1 MEAVGSLARRTS
13 ARSATGSPS
22 RRRTPIYR
30 HTYVQV
36 LIAIALGIALGVAA
50 PGLAVSMKPLGDGFI
65 KVIRMLIAPIVFTTV
80 VVGVARMGDMKEVGR
95 IGLKTLVYFE
105 VITTLAL
112 ILGLLVV
119 NVLQPG
125 AGMNVDPS
133 ALDTRA
139 IETYTANAKQLN
151 WIEFFLNI
159 IPNTVVDAFAKGDV
173 LQVLLFS
180 LLFGA
185 ALARLG
191 ERGRPLIEVIDQ
203 ASHALFGIVR
213 VLMYLAPVGAFGA
226 IAFTVGMYGATTLL
240 SLGKLVLGVY
250 LTSVLFV
257 VLVLGLV
264 ARLSGF
270 SLWKFLRY
278 IKEEILLIFGT
289 TSAEIAMPRLMTK
302 LEKLGCAKPVV
313 GLVVPTG
320 YTFNL
325 DGSAVYLTMAAVF
338 IAQATNTPLNIG
350 AQIGLLGV
358 LMLTSK
364 GAASVT
370 GAGFV
375 TLAATLSSTGV
386 LPVAGLAL
394 LLGVDRFM
402 SESRA
407 VTNLIGNGV
416 AGVVVARWE
425 HAIDLDRM
433 HRVLDSGASDID
445 EIDSTTNTNTD
456 TDTETLGAPA
466 VRDPLLATPA
476 GAGVSQQ
483 HGLELEK
490 YS

>member
-1 MEAVGSLARRTS
+1 MEAVGSLAGRTS
-13 ARSATGSPS
+13 TQSSAGAPVG
-22 RRRTPIYR
+22 RPRTAVYK

-36 LIAIALGIALGVAA
+36 LIAIALGILLGMLA
-50 PGLAVSMKPLGDGFI
+50 PGIASAMKPLGDGFI

-125 AGMNVDPS
+125 AGMNVDPQS
-133 ALDTRA
+133 LDTKG
-139 IETYTANAKQLN
+139 IQTYTANAQQLN
-151 WIEFFLNI
+151 WVDFFLNI
-159 IPNTVVDAFAKGDV
+159 IPTTVFDAFTKGDV

-185 ALARLG
+185 ALSRLG
-191 ERGRPLIEVIDQ
+191 ERGRPLVNGIDQ

-213 VLMYLAPVGAFGA
+213 MLMYLAPIGAFGA
-226 IAFTVGMYGATTLL
+226 IAFTVGAYGVGTLL
-240 SLGKLVLGVY
+240 SLGKLVGGVY
-250 LTSVLFV
+250 VTSMLFIF
-257 VLVLGLV
+257 LVLGVV
-264 ARLSGF
+264 ARMSGF
-270 SLWKFLRY
+270 SIWKFLKY
-278 IKEEILLIFGT
+278 IKEEIFLIMGT

-302 LEKLGCAKPVV
+302 LENLGCSRPVV

-338 IAQATNTPLNIG
+338 IAQATNTPLNIAG
-350 AQIGLLGV
+350 QIGLLAV

-416 AGVVVARWE
+416 AGIVVARWE
-425 HAIDLDRM
+425 GALDTERM
-433 HRVLDSGASDID
+433 HRVLD
-445 EIDSTTNTNTD
+445 NQTD
-456 TDTETLGAPA
+456 DLAVIGNAPA
-466 VRDPLLATPA
+466 LA
-476 GAGVSQQ
+476 GAGVQQ
-483 HGLELEK
+483 QDGLEI